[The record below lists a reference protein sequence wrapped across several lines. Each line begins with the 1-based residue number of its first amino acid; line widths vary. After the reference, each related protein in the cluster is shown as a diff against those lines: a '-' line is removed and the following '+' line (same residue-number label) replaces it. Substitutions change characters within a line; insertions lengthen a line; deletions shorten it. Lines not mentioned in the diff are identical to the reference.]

1 MEVLLRDF
9 WADQIFGLNGLVNL
23 ANFALLLAFS
33 VRDVLKLRIL
43 SLASDGMLF
52 PDYYFLHKPLW
63 SLIFWGRCQP
73 LRRADRPRDACPD
86 RPYQRQADPPAP
98 A

>member
-43 SLASDGMLF
+43 SLASDVMLL
-52 PDYYFLHKPLW
+52 PYYYFQHRH
-63 SLIFWGRCQP
+63 SSSSTGFGS
-73 LRRADRPRDACPD
+73 
-86 RPYQRQADPPAP
+86 
-98 A
+98 